1 MEIKIDARNKLVE
14 VWQTHADQNDAALQ
28 AQLKSM
34 YADWKKQKFLVAV
47 FRSGREDLYTNTRD
61 LLAYNKRRAGEL
73 AVQREKQALL
83 RAQ

>member
-1 MEIKIDARNKLVE
+1 MDIKIDPQSKIVE

-47 FRSGREDLYTNTRD
+47 YRSGNEDLYAATRD
-61 LLAYNKRRAGEL
+61 LLAYNKKRTAEL
-73 AVQREKQALL
+73 AVRREKTML
-83 RAQ
+83 RA